1 MTAKVIIV
9 SKFVVKIET
18 IKSEYARVYEWLI
31 EKSLNYQSRS
41 ILTRQKFG
49 LLIYL
54 CIYFNGNEILLK
66 VSKKLILIMFGM
78 I

>member
-9 SKFVVKIET
+9 SKFVVKIEI
-18 IKSEYARVYEWLI
+18 IKSEYARVCEWLI
-31 EKSLNYQSRS
+31 EKSLNYQSMS

-54 CIYFNGNEILLK
+54 CKYFNGNEILLK